1 MKPATPAFFIPV
13 ITPVNNSKRSWENLF
28 TALAITI
35 GIITQVFVIVMHKY
49 AYQPTA
55 FDFSF
60 VLWVAAVSPLI
71 LTLIILRLRTKATQN
86 HEHQKSRVEKT
97 ILQLE
102 AKALRA
108 QMNPH
113 FICNCMNSIKLLIQQ
128 KEEDKA
134 IVYLTSFS
142 KLMRAILQN
151 SDKKE
156 ITLFEEIETCR
167 LYAQLESMRF
177 NNRFI
182 YEFDIDKTL
191 DLKSVMVP
199 ALIVQPF
206 IENAIWHGIMP
217 KEEGGKLTVAINKTD
232 HTISCVITDDGI
244 GRAISEQNK
253 VSNKDPMHESK
264 GAHLTQARLNLDNL
278 LNERNTRIEIV
289 DKTDINQ
296 KPSGTSVILTF
307 KEDE

>member
-1 MKPATPAFFIPV
+1 MKPAIPAFLIPV
-13 ITPVNNSKRSWENLF
+13 ITPVNNSKRSWENIFIAF
-28 TALAITI
+28 TIII
-35 GIITQVFVIVMHKY
+35 GIVAQVFVIAMHKFVY
-49 AYQPTA
+49 RPVPSS
-55 FDFSF
+55 FSF
-60 VLWVAAVSPLI
+60 VLGMAAISPFI
-71 LTLIILRLRTKATQN
+71 LTVIIVRLRTKATQN
-86 HEHQKSRVEKT
+86 DEHQKSRVEKT
-97 ILQLE
+97 ILHLE
-102 AKALRA
+102 ARALRA

-167 LYAQLESMRF
+167 LYTQLESMRF
-177 NNRFI
+177 NNKFI

-199 ALIVQPF
+199 ALIIQPF

-217 KEEGGKLTVAINKTD
+217 KEEGGKLTVQVAKTD
-232 HTISCVITDDGI
+232 DTISCVIEDDGI
-244 GRAISEQNK
+244 GRKLSNQNK
-253 VSNKDPMHESK
+253 LLNGNPTHESK
-264 GAHLTQARLNLDNL
+264 GVRLTQTRLDLDNL
-278 LNERNTRIEIV
+278 LNERNASIKII
-289 DKTDINQ
+289 DKAKKFANV
-296 KPSGTSVILTF
+296 SGTIVILKF
-307 KEDE
+307 REY